1 MTGEG
6 EDLIKLLCAIL
17 CDHIPPFH
25 SQFVSRML
33 AVIESRLKATEK
45 QYGSVGMPR
54 VIRLSRKFKFTE
66 NETKIA
72 VYSLVAQSGYD
83 REGRYSY
90 GSDVLSTCHILDI
103 PLQEI
108 LDFLDKDR
116 LHMTQGFFPEIQDS
130 YILSCSIT
138 YDSDFCKA
146 LMGSQLKSNEF
157 LKLEQTYLAD
167 VIAEEPGNEHYRYIT
182 SEELYFYYRYQTIVM
197 DLC

>member
-1 MTGEG
+1 
-6 EDLIKLLCAIL
+6 
-17 CDHIPPFH
+17 
-25 SQFVSRML
+25 ML
-33 AVIESRLKATEK
+33 AVIESRLKATEE

-182 SEELYFYYRYQTIVM
+182 SEELYFLLLLIPNDCHGLLLTLVHILVVAVSQYF
-197 DLC
+197 LFLFFA

>member
-1 MTGEG
+1 
-6 EDLIKLLCAIL
+6 
-17 CDHIPPFH
+17 
-25 SQFVSRML
+25 ML

-182 SEELYFYYRYQTIVM
+182 SEELYFCCRYQTIVM